1 MIFLYA
7 LAFPGLAQY
16 NLAMV
21 RIGLPEIII
30 ILIAMVVVF
39 RFDVVAG
46 RTRALI
52 NAIKN
57 LLRKSQND
65 PDKPDRKTS
74 DGPSSP
80 DQKNNPRV

>member
-1 MIFLYA
+1 
-7 LAFPGLAQY
+7 
-16 NLAMV
+16 MV
-21 RIGLPEIII
+21 RIGLPEILI

-46 RTRALI
+46 RTRDLI

-57 LLRKSQND
+57 LRK
-65 PDKPDRKTS
+65 KPRNGS
-74 DGPSSP
+74 DHP